1 MEISILGF
9 ILLSENSILSFS
21 TFPSGCPT
29 WRSEWPFQQ
38 VQHCYLLLFIVIICY
53 HDIYHYQPILMWY
66 DPKATTINPRISIST
81 SFPVSPAH
89 RFPGMEPQQ
98 AADVSSPPRL
108 TPSPEAEDPKTLSIK
123 WPDQVKCTEKRRICW
138 VGPLYTSPGHPI
150 LRTGRPQGV
159 GHNGEATRGVITTGR
174 PQRERHNGE
183 GTRGK
188 VRNGGVMHSK

>member
-138 VGPLYTSPGHPI
+138 VGPLYTCPCPYESWGHI
-150 LRTGRPQGV
+150 FRFLKMSIIVHKHLQGRQSEIKCGV
-159 GHNGEATRGVITTGR
+159 SRHRGVYNIHT
-174 PQRERHNGE
+174 
-183 GTRGK
+183 
-188 VRNGGVMHSK
+188 